1 MAMYFIFAIGILI
14 NYMVSKKNLNKYQ
27 IPPSLTILFL
37 LRMIFLLQS
46 KAGMLTIIAIA
57 TFLFIISL
65 IRVRSLLLKIA
76 LSILIVSISFV
87 MVQKSSRLQ
96 AMISS
101 VKEISKKGESED
113 TTTGIRFE
121 IWKIAVKEIHHS
133 WFLGVGAGDIK
144 PVLFKDY
151 KNKSLN
157 GALDKN
163 LNVHNQYLETFL
175 GQGILG
181 IGLLLLLLYW
191 GILKASRTREILNSI
206 FVLLII
212 LSMGPESMLNNE
224 AGVVFIAFFYYF
236 LFIFNLSEDEE
247 SQTILL

>member
-1 MAMYFIFAIGILI
+1 
-14 NYMVSKKNLNKYQ
+14 
-27 IPPSLTILFL
+27 
-37 LRMIFLLQS
+37 
-46 KAGMLTIIAIA
+46 
-57 TFLFIISL
+57 
-65 IRVRSLLLKIA
+65 
-76 LSILIVSISFV
+76 
-87 MVQKSSRLQ
+87 
-96 AMISS
+96 MISS

-191 GILKASRTREILNSI
+191 GILKASRTKEILNSI

-247 SQTILL
+247 SQTIFL